1 MIDMFDN
8 WGNTEW
14 FILVVDII
22 AVIIVVR
29 FLRNKIR
36 RKLNEVELRQSF
48 QTRKRRDS
56 MKDKSDQP
64 PNQQVVFGNGLD
76 MFKNL

>member
-48 QTRKRRDS
+48 QTRQRRDLN
-56 MKDKSDQP
+56 KDKNDQP
-64 PNQQVVFGNGLD
+64 PIQ
-76 MFKNL
+76 

>member
-1 MIDMFDN
+1 MMIVMFEN
-8 WGNTEW
+8 WGATEW
-14 FILVVDII
+14 FILVVDIV

-48 QTRKRRDS
+48 QTRQRRELN
-56 MKDKSDQP
+56 KE
-64 PNQQVVFGNGLD
+64 
-76 MFKNL
+76 KND

>member
-1 MIDMFDN
+1 MIAMFEN
-8 WGNTEW
+8 WGAAEW
-14 FILVVDII
+14 LILVVDIV

-48 QTRKRRDS
+48 QTRQRRELNKEK
-56 MKDKSDQP
+56 KD
-64 PNQQVVFGNGLD
+64 
-76 MFKNL
+76 

>member
-48 QTRKRRDS
+48 QTRQRRDLN
-56 MKDKSDQP
+56 KDKNDQP
-64 PNQQVVFGNGLD
+64 PNQ
-76 MFKNL
+76 

>member
-48 QTRKRRDS
+48 QTRQRRDLN
-56 MKDKSDQP
+56 KDKNDQP
-64 PNQQVVFGNGLD
+64 PNQQVDSGNGLD

>member
-1 MIDMFDN
+1 MIDMFEN
-8 WGNTEW
+8 WGKTEW
-14 FILVVDII
+14 FILIVDIV

-48 QTRKRRDS
+48 QTRKRRELN
-56 MKDKSDQP
+56 KDKND
-64 PNQQVVFGNGLD
+64 
-76 MFKNL
+76 